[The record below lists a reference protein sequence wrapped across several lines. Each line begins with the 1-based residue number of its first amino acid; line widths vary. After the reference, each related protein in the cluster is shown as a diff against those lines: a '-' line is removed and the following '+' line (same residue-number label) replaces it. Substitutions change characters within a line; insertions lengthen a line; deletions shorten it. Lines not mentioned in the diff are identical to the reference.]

1 MIRMLCVFALLCGTC
16 MAGDTGDRS
25 VLVESPTPATTI
37 ATNCCDKC
45 SGASCDTC
53 TSCPKVYN
61 VTETCNDSCRKRI
74 LGGYVKKTSVRK
86 VYRPAR

>member
-16 MAGDTGDRS
+16 MAGNSGDQS
-25 VLVESPTPATTI
+25 VLINTPAPATTI

-45 SGASCDTC
+45 AGSDCDNCTTC
-53 TSCPKVYN
+53 AKVYN

-74 LGGYVKKTSVRK
+74 LGGYVKKTTVRK